1 MKLYV
6 SIFDTMNVFDCDSL
20 FLLVIKGSRYRT
32 AIYDRAVPHRD
43 RGQLGHVGQCCC
55 DGPSHRVGRVL
66 RQGRDR
72 TNLKTCAESRSKAH
86 TP

>member
-43 RGQLGHVGQCCC
+43 RG
-55 DGPSHRVGRVL
+55 PSHRVGRVL